1 MLISEEGVVRYHV
14 IAEEWKFF
22 DKLVPQLIALEKGV
36 LLQVLDSLMQPES
49 NLVADTAYYI
59 KDTKVWHLRH
69 NVHAENIKKEEF
81 DTQELFINNTSERMY
96 SDSLIRIKQDKQ
108 IIIGHGFESNNSM
121 TEYTIR
127 QTEGV
132 FPVTE
137 NQ

>member
-1 MLISEEGVVRYHV
+1 MLPHV
-14 IAEEWKFF
+14 GWICSYLRKAWWKFF

-49 NLVADTAYYI
+49 NLVADTAYYL

-108 IIIGHGFESNNSM
+108 IIIGHGFESNGNL
-121 TEYTIR
+121 TKYTIR
-127 QTEGV
+127 KTEGV
-132 FPVTE
+132 FPITE
-137 NQ
+137 TE